1 MGFENRYSLL
11 DRTLHRL
18 AFLTRPAQAGLADLE
33 DRLFDA
39 HCAGIEITRPV
50 FITALPRAGTTLLL
64 ELCASLDEFAAHS
77 YRDMPFVLTPMLWN
91 RFAARFRQSEAPRE
105 RAHGD
110 GMLVDLDSP
119 EALEEVI
126 WKLFWGRHYLPGRI
140 VPWNAADDPEF
151 SRFLRHH
158 MRKIVALRRPVGA
171 GTARYVSKNNLNI
184 ARLPLLRRMF
194 PDAVL
199 LVPFREPLQH
209 AASLLRQHRNFLA
222 IHRRDR
228 FARDYMAAIGHYDF
242 GEGLRP
248 VDFDGWLSGAGES
261 APTTLSFWLRYW
273 TATYAHLLRAASG
286 NATLL
291 SFERLCAGPET
302 ALGRLAGAIG
312 LDDREALVRQAIQL
326 EPPAPHP
333 VDTGDVPGDLLD
345 RAAEIHGKLCEASI
359 V

>member
-1 MGFENRYSLL
+1 MEFENRYSLL

-39 HCAGIEITRPV
+39 QCAGIGITRPV

-64 ELCASLDEFAAHS
+64 ELCASLDDFAAHS

-91 RFAARFRQSEAPRE
+91 RFAERFRQSEAPRE

-110 GMLVDLDSP
+110 GILVDLDSP
-119 EALEEVI
+119 EALEEVV
-126 WKLFWGRHYLPGRI
+126 WKLFWGPHYQATRI
-140 VPWNAADDPEF
+140 VPWSGEADPEF
-151 SRFLRHH
+151 SRFLRQH
-158 MRKIVALRRPVGA
+158 MRKIVALRRPAGA
-171 GTARYVSKNNLNI
+171 ETARYVSKNNLNI

-194 PDAVL
+194 PDAIL

-228 FARDYMAAIGHYDF
+228 FARDYMAAIGHHDF

-248 VDFDGWLSGAGES
+248 VDFDGWLSAAS
-261 APTTLSFWLRYW
+261 QPVPTTLSFWLQYW
-273 TATYAHLLRAASG
+273 TATYGHLLRAATA
-286 NATLL
+286 NVTLL
-291 SFERLCAGPET
+291 SFERLCAGPEA
-302 ALGRLAGAIG
+302 ALARLVGAIG
-312 LDDREALVRQAIQL
+312 LDEREALVRQAAQL
-326 EPPAPHP
+326 ETPPPHP
-333 VDTGDVPGDLLD
+333 VDTGGIPGDLLD
-345 RAAEIHGKLCEASI
+345 RATAIHESLCEASI